1 MEYHHQLKD
10 VILQMNT
17 LKITPKYILNDTDYD
32 NDNNYKININYESF
46 ENIIIGLSE
55 QTINKL
61 YDIVLSNQLSEL
73 TIINFNTNFNTNSE
87 NLWNFFK
94 IYQYAINGL
103 LLSENNN
110 NVIPD
115 RFINILESNEFIKN
129 CYHHLTELY
138 SFCCW
143 DSNNEIYNYM
153 NSYTKNILINIKK
166 LINISL
172 KLIKNKNNIRELSNI
187 EIYQILKYINN
198 ITLSAI
204 YIIFKYPLN

>member
-17 LKITPKYILNDTDYD
+17 LKITPKYILND
-32 NDNNYKININYESF
+32 NENEININYESF

-61 YDIVLSNQLSEL
+61 YDIVLSNKFSEL
-73 TIINFNTNFNTNSE
+73 TIINSNTHSE

-94 IYQYAINGL
+94 IYQYAIQGL
-103 LLSENNN
+103 LLLENNN

-129 CYHHLTELY
+129 CYHRLNELY

-166 LINISL
+166 LINISFE
-172 KLIKNKNNIRELSNI
+172 LIKNKNSIRELSNI
-187 EIYQILKYINN
+187 ELYQILKYINN
-198 ITLSAI
+198 IILSTI

>member
-17 LKITPKYILNDTDYD
+17 LKITPKYILNDNDYD
-32 NDNNYKININYESF
+32 NDNDYKININHESF

-73 TIINFNTNFNTNSE
+73 TIINSNTNSE

-94 IYQYAINGL
+94 IYQYANQGL

-115 RFINILESNEFIKN
+115 RFINILESNGFIKN

-143 DSNNEIYNYM
+143 DSNDAIYNYI
-153 NSYTKNILINIKK
+153 NNYTKNILINIKK
-166 LINISL
+166 LIKILLN
-172 KLIKNKNNIRELSNI
+172 LIKNKNNIRELSNI

-198 ITLSAI
+198 ITLSSI
-204 YIIFKYPLN
+204 YITFKYPLN

>member
-10 VILQMNT
+10 IILQMNT
-17 LKITPKYILNDTDYD
+17 LTITPKYILND
-32 NDNNYKININYESF
+32 NENEININYESF
-46 ENIIIGLSE
+46 ENIIIELSD

-61 YDIVLSNQLSEL
+61 YDIVLSNQFSEL
-73 TIINFNTNFNTNSE
+73 TIINSYTNSE
-87 NLWNFFK
+87 NLWNSFK
-94 IYQYAINGL
+94 IYQYANNGL
-103 LLSENNN
+103 ILSENNN

-115 RFINILESNEFIKN
+115 RFINILESNEFIKI
-129 CYHHLTELY
+129 CYHYLNELY

-143 DSNNEIYNYM
+143 DSKNEMYNYM
-153 NSYTKNILINIKK
+153 NSYTKNILINIKN

-172 KLIKNKNNIRELSNI
+172 ELIKNKNSIRELSNI
-187 EIYQILKYINN
+187 ELYQILKYINN

>member
-17 LKITPKYILNDTDYD
+17 LKITPKYILND
-32 NDNNYKININYESF
+32 NENEININYESF

-73 TIINFNTNFNTNSE
+73 TIINSNKNSE

-94 IYQYAINGL
+94 IYQYANQGL

-115 RFINILESNEFIKN
+115 RFINILESNEFIKI

-138 SFCCW
+138 LFCCW

-172 KLIKNKNNIRELSNI
+172 ELIKNKNSIRELSNI
-187 EIYQILKYINN
+187 ELYQIFKYINN
-198 ITLSAI
+198 ITLLSI
-204 YIIFKYPLN
+204 YITFKYPLY

>member
-17 LKITPKYILNDTDYD
+17 LKITAKYILND
-32 NDNNYKININYESF
+32 NDSEININHESF
-46 ENIIIGLSE
+46 ENIIIGLSK

-73 TIINFNTNFNTNSE
+73 TIINFNTNSE
-87 NLWNFFK
+87 NLCNFFK

-129 CYHHLTELY
+129 CYHHLTELD

-143 DSNNEIYNYM
+143 DSDNEIYNYM

-198 ITLSAI
+198 IILSTI